1 MPKLTI
7 ELNLPTQ
14 TDIEDFLAATGW
26 TAQSGI
32 AKPDWAKQVLAQ
44 YVKNVIK
51 DKRVMD
57 ARRSQQ
63 IAVDQ
68 VSTQVD
74 ALVIS

>member
-1 MPKLTI
+1 MPKLTL

-14 TDIEDFLAATGW
+14 ADIDDFLTATGW

-44 YVKNVIK
+44 HVKNVIK

-57 ARRSQQ
+57 ARRAQQ

-68 VSTQVD
+68 VSTQAD
-74 ALVIS
+74 DLSIT